1 MTLKAFTVGLPK
13 CGTTTLHRALGK
25 SGWNSAHWLYGEG
38 KENRKVVGRAL
49 YRKHNAGEDP
59 IGELTG
65 CDAVTQGDF
74 LAGPHSLW
82 PQMDSRLL
90 ESVRAYH
97 PGCLFILNIREPAK
111 AAASMCGWVNFQER
125 LDRLGAPGI
134 GPGEAANQ
142 ANIERWIEWHYDAC
156 RAWFRGRSDF
166 LEYDIEDEKAPAILG
181 GRLGIDLAW
190 WGVANR
196 SKVSL

>member
-1 MTLKAFTVGLPK
+1 MTLKAFAVGLPK
-13 CGTTTLHRALGK
+13 CGTTTLHRALSK
-25 SGWNSAHWLYGEG
+25 SGWSSAHWLYGEG
-38 KENRKVVGRAL
+38 EGNRKVVARAL

-59 IGELTG
+59 IGELVG
-65 CDAVTQGDF
+65 CDAVTQCDF

-90 ESVRAYH
+90 ESVRAHH
-97 PGCLFILNIREPAK
+97 PGCLFILNVRDPAK

-134 GPGEAANQ
+134 RPGQAANR
-142 ANIERWIEWHYDAC
+142 ANIERWIEWHNDAC

-166 LEYDIEDEKAPAILG
+166 LEYEIEDEQAPAIIG
-181 GRLGIDLAW
+181 GRLGLELSW

-196 SKVSL
+196 SKVYA